1 MLRSHLIMLGLAA
14 AAAAA
19 GNAAAQNHTAP
30 TLEAASVRTSA
41 TRAAAL
47 ARAVESSPVTDEMLE
62 HPNPADWLM
71 YSRTYDA
78 QRYSPL
84 DQIDRGNVGRLTK
97 AWSVPLPKGTIETI
111 PIVHAGVMYVVTP
124 GGRGQSSGVWALDA
138 ATGRV
143 LWKYEPPGNLPSRV
157 KTLAIYRDMVYYT
170 APAPP
175 GKPHP
180 IVALDAATGKVRWR
194 ALASPEMQT
203 SGALVVDGKVLS
215 GRTCNTV
222 RTNCYIQANDAL
234 TGKLLWRFHTTPGAG
249 DPGDASWGGAPAR
262 GRRASAWGLPGT
274 YDPARHLIFWGI
286 SNPMPNTRAARHGG
300 NAAAIPQT
308 APADLYSNST
318 VALRPDTGKLVWY
331 YQHLP
336 GDDWD
341 MDFNHEK
348 TLIHTVVDPD
358 PRHVKWINPTVAKG
372 KARDVVI
379 TVAEAGGIWVNDR
392 DTGKFLW
399 ATEFP
404 YETSHYVLSGI
415 DVKTGITHINW
426 KLVLDKPG
434 KESLICFWN
443 TRSFWPTAYSP
454 RLNSLYVPYSD
465 ICLDMKRPDKNGRGA
480 KRGGALRPGEDPSKF
495 AGLAKIDMRTGK
507 IDRIYQGRAGGQ
519 GAVLATAGGLVFWG
533 DIEQVLHAFDA
544 ETGKILWQSKPL
556 GATVMNSTI
565 TYSVDGRQYIAVV
578 NGEALTGNRYLS
590 KTAGIDVPKHTGNSI
605 NVFALPADSSATA
618 SR

>member
-1 MLRSHLIMLGLAA
+1 MPRVHMIML
-14 AAAAA
+14 
-19 GNAAAQNHTAP
+19 
-30 TLEAASVRTSA
+30 SI
-41 TRAAAL
+41 AAL
-47 ARAVESSPVTDEMLE
+47 AAVAAGEAMAQSRPTVAAAPVHASTSRSAELARALESRPVTEAMLE
-62 HPNPADWLM
+62 HPDPADWLM

-78 QRYSPL
+78 QRFSPL
-84 DQIDRGNVGRLTK
+84 DQINRGNVGRLAR
-97 AWSVPLPKGTIETI
+97 AWSVPLPAGTLETI
-111 PIVHAGVMYVVTP
+111 PIVHAGIMYVVTP

-138 ATGRV
+138 ATGGV
-143 LWKYEPPGNLPSRV
+143 LWKYEPEGNLPSRV
-157 KTLAIYRDMVYYT
+157 KTLAIYADLVYFT
-170 APAPP
+170 AEAPA
-175 GKPHP
+175 GKPRP
-180 IVALDAATGKVRWR
+180 ILALDAATGKVRWR
-194 ALASPEMQT
+194 ALASPESQT

-222 RTNCYIQANDAL
+222 RTNCYIQANNAL
-234 TGKLLWRFHTTPGAG
+234 TGKLLWRFYTTPGEG
-249 DPGDASWGGAPAR
+249 DPGDASWGGAPAP
-262 GRRASAWGLPGT
+262 GRRASTWGLPGT
-274 YDPARHLIFWGI
+274 YDPVRHLIFWGI
-286 SNPMPNTRAARHGG
+286 SNPMPNTRAERHGG
-300 NAAAIPQT
+300 NAAAVPPT

-318 VALRPDTGKLVWY
+318 VALKPDTGKLVWY

-348 TLIHTVVDPD
+348 TLIRTAVDPD
-358 PRHVKWINPTVAKG
+358 PRYVKWINPTVAKA
-372 KARDVVI
+372 KPRDVVV

-404 YETSHYVLSGI
+404 YETPHYVLSGI

-443 TRSFWPTAYSP
+443 TRSFWPTAYNP

-465 ICLDMKRPDKNGRGA
+465 ICLDMKRPDANGRGA
-480 KRGGALRPGEDPSKF
+480 KRHGALRPGEDSSKF
-495 AGLAKIDMRTGK
+495 AGLAKIDMSTGK

-533 DIEQVLHAFDA
+533 DIEQVLRAFDA

-565 TYSVDGRQYIAVV
+565 TYAVDGRQYVAVV
-578 NGEALTGNRYLS
+578 NGESLTGAHYLS
-590 KTAGIDVPKHTGNSI
+590 KAAGIDLPKHTGNSI
-605 NVFALPADSSATA
+605 NVFALPAGSSASA
-618 SR
+618 AR